1 MKYAV
6 IDRSAIDQAGLIAF
20 LESPAVPEHSM
31 NFYQLDGY
39 LRAICCA
46 PQRLLLEDWLPLVF
60 NDLEP
65 QYQSIQEEAQIRAQI
80 QKLYQLHQFEVAN
93 DLCNLPCE
101 AVYASLREERIN
113 LEQWAR
119 GYLQGYIV
127 SESAWNESL
136 ARVTTSQT
144 DYKLDGTPFFDELDA
159 ILYIV
164 STVAD
169 AKYALEQGTSAEDLK
184 EVFERLP
191 KSLILCGHIGHMLY
205 EHDLALG
212 MASPGQLVAKPI
224 TPEFVSKDGL
234 GSDKNLCP
242 CGSGKAY
249 KACCLH

>member
-6 IDRSAIDQAGLIAF
+6 IDRSAIDQARLMSF
-20 LESPAVPEHSM
+20 LESSAVPEHSM

-39 LRAICCA
+39 LRAITSA
-46 PQRLLLEDWLPLVF
+46 PHALLLNDWLPLVF
-60 NDLEP
+60 NDLLP
-65 QYQSIQEEAQIRAQI
+65 VYQSPSEKEEIQVQIL
-80 QKLYQLHQFEVAN
+80 KLYELHQFEVAN

-101 AVYASLREERIN
+101 AVYASLREERTN

-136 ARVTTSQT
+136 ARLTSSQT
-144 DYKLDGTPFFDELDA
+144 DHKLDGKPFFDELDA

-169 AKYALEQGTSAEDLK
+169 AKYALEQGTSAEDLE

-191 KSLILCGHIGHMLY
+191 KSMILCGHIGRMLY

-212 MASPGQLVAKPI
+212 MASPGQPMATTF
-224 TPEFVSKDGL
+224 TPEFVSKNGVE
-234 GSDKNLCP
+234 SDSDLCP